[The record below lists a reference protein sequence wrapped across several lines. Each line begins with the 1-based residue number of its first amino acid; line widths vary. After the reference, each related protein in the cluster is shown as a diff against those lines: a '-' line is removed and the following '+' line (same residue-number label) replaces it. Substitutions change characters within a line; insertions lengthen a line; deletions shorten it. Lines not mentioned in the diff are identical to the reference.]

1 MINKTMVTSP
11 KNDTKVTSPKDGTS
25 GTSKNIILGLLGI
38 ILLVGMV
45 SAFGVVS
52 YGEPVK
58 VKPGESINLSFSLQN
73 MVGEQSYTVDSQ
85 IGAEPGIELTLL
97 DNKSEYLVPVG
108 SEIPVKF
115 IVRAPKEAEI
125 GKNYTVSA
133 TFTARATE
141 GSQSLGL
148 KTAIGTKVIITI
160 APESD
165 DSNKITPVIPK
176 NEKKANNPIILYL
189 IILILII
196 LILIIYLY
204 MKNKKN

>member
-1 MINKTMVTSP
+1 MRTKTTIIS
-11 KNDTKVTSPKDGTS
+11 TIS
-25 GTSKNIILGLLGI
+25 IILVMALFLN
-38 ILLVGMV
+38 LV
-45 SAFGVVS
+45 SAFGVAG
-52 YGEPVK
+52 YAEPVK